1 MNTWQKI
8 IVGFGLLG
16 VWAYFAWL
24 GETEVQPL
32 IDYIKLVG
40 AGLGLVHVALTNP
53 SKPKE

>member
-24 GETEVQPL
+24 GKTDVQPL
-32 IDYIKLVG
+32 IDTIKL
-40 AGLGLVHVALTNP
+40 AAYSLGLITVTLTNP